1 MPLIS
6 IRRMSAVI
14 AITVLLI
21 GGAVFSA
28 ATIARNSADH
38 GARRQRESELMLTAM
53 LNQETGARGYFETG
67 ASIFLHP
74 YQQGA
79 SAFPLALAQSR
90 RLAGGDIAL
99 QRSLTNQ
106 AQISSQWHAAT
117 QAQIN
122 LVANGRSAPSV
133 SQALA
138 TKATMDRFRAANAT
152 YDKRL
157 NAERDAAL
165 SAQTWIAVGLAAALS
180 LILVSAGSL
189 FVRRATA
196 REQKRIKGQR
206 ELRSLLQV
214 SDSEDESRRLLIRHL
229 ERTVPGCAAAVLN
242 RNNSDDR
249 LEAVVDDDF
258 AQTSL
263 RGVEFTQITPRS
275 CLAVRLST
283 PYDRA
288 AADEPLMECEVC
300 GKIVGDLV
308 CEPLLVGGQVIGSV
322 LVAHEK
328 VMKERERARVRDAVI
343 QAAPILANQRNLAL
357 AELRAASDAL
367 TGLPNRRA
375 ADETLKRM
383 AAHAS
388 RRDSPLAAVLL
399 DLDLFKQINDIYGHE
414 QGDRA
419 LAAVGQVLPLALRSS
434 DFAARYGGEEFL
446 VLLPDTDTQTAVDI
460 AEKLRLAIAATE
472 NSEHGSLSASFGVAS
487 FPEDA
492 IDSEQLIRKADR
504 ALYAAKAAGR
514 NRVHTAS
521 APRTA
526 PADENPVSSIT
537 RPRGIDS
544 RAPETVAPPESPKA

>member
-1 MPLIS
+1 
-6 IRRMSAVI
+6 MSAII

-21 GGAVFSA
+21 GGGVFSA
-28 ATIARNSADH
+28 ATIARHSADN

-53 LNQETGARGYFETG
+53 LNQETGARGYFETD
-67 ASIFLHP
+67 ASIFLQP
-74 YQQGA
+74 YHAGA
-79 SAFPLALAQSR
+79 SAFRQALAQSR
-90 RLAGGDIAL
+90 RLAGGVMAL
-99 QRSLTNQ
+99 QRSLTTQ
-106 AQISSQWHAAT
+106 AQISSQWHAAA

-122 LVANGRSAPSV
+122 LLANGRSAPSV
-133 SQALA
+133 SLALA
-138 TKATMDRFRAANAT
+138 DKATMDRFRVANAR
-152 YDKRL
+152 YDTRL
-157 NAERDAAL
+157 DAERDAAL
-165 SAQTWIAVGLAAALS
+165 SAQTWIAVALAAALS
-180 LILVSAGSL
+180 LILVCAGSL
-189 FVRRATA
+189 FVRRAAA
-196 REQKRIKGQR
+196 REQRRIRGQR
-206 ELRSLLQV
+206 ELRGLLQV
-214 SDSEDESRRLLIRHL
+214 SESEDESRRLLIRHL
-229 ERTVPGCAAAVLN
+229 ERTVPGCAAAVFN

-258 AQTSL
+258 AQTPL
-263 RGVEFTQITPRS
+263 RQLQLTQITPRS

-288 AADEPLMECEVC
+288 AVDDPLMECEVC
-300 GKIVGDLV
+300 GKVAGDLV
-308 CEPLLVGGQVIGSV
+308 CEPLLVGGQVIGAV

-328 VMKERERARVRDAVI
+328 VMKERERARVRDSVI

-388 RRDSPLAAVLL
+388 RRDSPLTAVLL

-419 LAAVGQVLPLALRSS
+419 LAAVGQVLSSVLRSS

-446 VLLPDTDTQTAVDI
+446 VLLPDTDNKTALHI
-460 AEKLRLAIAATE
+460 AEKLRLAIAGTE
-472 NSEHGSLSASFGVAS
+472 NSDCGSLSASFGVATL
-487 FPEDA
+487 PGDA
-492 IDSEQLIRKADR
+492 TDSEQLIRKADR

-521 APRTA
+521 APSTT
-526 PADENPVSSIT
+526 PADEDPVSASA
-537 RPRGIDS
+537 RPRADDP
-544 RAPETVAPPESPKA
+544 RTVAPPASSKS